1 LYPEWASLVTN
12 LGFPIVVTLIL
23 LKFIVPNM
31 ATNNQVNELKS
42 AIFRLDRNVVVMTIV
57 IARATGVDYQEAR
70 RWVVENGKCEG
81 GQF

>member
-1 LYPEWASLVTN
+1 MYPEWASLVTN

>member
-1 LYPEWASLVTN
+1 
-12 LGFPIVVTLIL
+12 
-23 LKFIVPNM
+23 M